1 MPNNGVI
8 WLLLAAIVVMF
19 MHIGFAMIETGFCR
33 AKNALNT
40 VTMNLMIFPL
50 SCLAFWV
57 YGFAVGWGNFS
68 NSDAVAPGWAAT
80 LDLPGT
86 VLNRGLGVLSR
97 LDDADKATGGYKYG
111 LVGTQGF
118 FLSGMEP
125 GGAGVTPALGSG
137 DGRTTGVLA
146 LFFFMMALID
156 KAALIPAGAMVERW
170 RWKNF
175 CLYGLWV
182 VLPLTLYANWVWGG
196 GWLARIG
203 LNWHLG
209 HGVIDF
215 SGAGVL
221 HALGGLI
228 ALVGAWLL
236 GPRVGKYR
244 AGRPQPLPG
253 HHVPMVVLG
262 SLIVAFGWFALN
274 AGCALAGTDLS
285 LSVVVVNT
293 TLAAVA
299 GTLAAMLTLGAK
311 KMKPDPTLICNG
323 MIAGLVAISGPCPF
337 VDAWAAVLVGAV
349 AGSVVVGSVLLA
361 GTPRHRRSG
370 GSNFR
375 PRHRRPVGP
384 AGGGHLRQRQA
395 WQGLQRRSPAAFAAC
410 SMATRASLP
419 PRRSGPWCSWSS
431 AWSWPGPGSKSVIAT
446 RPCASRGTSSSKVST
461 APNSARWP
469 IPTSPSPGTRNM
481 KKIEAIIRHFKLD
494 DVKDALNRRGIKG
507 MTVTEVSGFGRQK
520 GHAEMY
526 RGAEYVVDF
535 IPKIKLE
542 VIVAAE
548 DAAGVIETICAVART
563 GQVGD
568 GKIFVSD
575 LTDVVR
581 IRTGETGD
589 PAI

>member
-1 MPNNGVI
+1 MPSSGVI

-68 NSDAVAPGWAAT
+68 NGAVAPGWAAT

-86 VLNRGLGVLSR
+86 ILNRGLGVVSLV
-97 LDDADKATGGYKYG
+97 DDAGKATGGYAYG
-111 LVGTQGF
+111 LAGAKGF
-118 FLSGMEP
+118 FLSGIEQERRP
-125 GGAGVTPALGSG
+125 G
-137 DGRTTGVLA
+137 RRCLA
-146 LFFFMMALID
+146 FFFFMMALID

-203 LNWHLG
+203 LNWRLG

-215 SGAGVL
+215 SGAGVI
-221 HALGGLI
+221 HALGGVI

-285 LSVVVVNT
+285 LSGVVVNT
-293 TLAAVA
+293 ALAAVA
-299 GTLAAMLTLGAK
+299 GTLAAMLTLAAK

-337 VDAWAAVLVGAV
+337 VDSWAAVIVGAV
-349 AGSVVVGSVLLA
+349 AGSVVVGSVLLLERRGIDDPVGAISVHGVA
-361 GTPRHRRSG
+361 GLWGLLAVGIFANGKYGAGFNGVGRSG
-370 GSNFR
+370 VRGLLY
-375 PRHRRPVGP
+375 GD
-384 AGGGHLRQRQA
+384 AGQ
-395 WQGLQRRSPAAFAAC
+395 FAAQ
-410 SMATRASLP
+410 AIGA
-419 PRRSGPWCSWSS
+419 WCSWSS
-431 AWSWPGPGSKSVIAT
+431 AWSSPGPGSTSAIAT
-446 RPCASRGTSSSKVST
+446 RPCASRGTSSWKVST
-461 APNSARWP
+461 VPNSARWP
-469 IPTSPSPGTRNM
+469 IPTSPSAGTR
-481 KKIEAIIRHFKLD
+481 ETRS
-494 DVKDALNRRGIKG
+494 RR
-507 MTVTEVSGFGRQK
+507 
-520 GHAEMY
+520 
-526 RGAEYVVDF
+526 
-535 IPKIKLE
+535 
-542 VIVAAE
+542 
-548 DAAGVIETICAVART
+548 
-563 GQVGD
+563 
-568 GKIFVSD
+568 SD
-575 LTDVVR
+575 E
-581 IRTGETGD
+581 I
-589 PAI
+589 

>member
-1 MPNNGVI
+1 MPSNGVI

-40 VTMNLMIFPL
+40 ATMNLMIFPL
-50 SCLAFWV
+50 SCIAFWV

-68 NSDAVAPGWAAT
+68 NGAVAPGWAVT

-86 VLNRGLGVLSR
+86 ILNRGLGVVSL
-97 LDDADKATGGYKYG
+97 LDEAGKATGGYAYG
-111 LVGTQGF
+111 LVGAKGF
-118 FLSGMEP
+118 FLSGMESTAQ
-125 GGAGVTPALGSG
+125 GGT
-137 DGRTTGVLA
+137 LA
-146 LFFFMMALID
+146 FFFFMMALID

-203 LNWHLG
+203 LNWRLG
-209 HGVIDF
+209 HGVVDF

-274 AGCALAGTDLS
+274 AGCALGGTDFS
-285 LSVVVVNT
+285 LSGVEVNT
-293 TLAAVA
+293 TLAAAA
-299 GTLAAMLTLGAK
+299 GTLAAMLTLSAK

-337 VDAWAAVLVGAV
+337 IDSWAAVVVGAV
-349 AGSVVVGSVLLA
+349 AGSVVVGSVLL
-361 GTPRHRRSG
+361 
-370 GSNFR
+370 
-375 PRHRRPVGP
+375 
-384 AGGGHLRQRQA
+384 L
-395 WQGLQRRSPAAFAAC
+395 
-410 SMATRASLP
+410 
-419 PRRSGPWCSWSS
+419 
-431 AWSWPGPGSKSVIAT
+431 
-446 RPCASRGTSSSKVST
+446 
-461 APNSARWP
+461 
-469 IPTSPSPGTRNM
+469 
-481 KKIEAIIRHFKLD
+481 E
-494 DVKDALNRRGIKG
+494 RRGIDDP
-507 MTVTEVSGFGRQK
+507 V
-520 GHAEMY
+520 
-526 RGAEYVVDF
+526 GAISVHG
-535 IPKIKLE
+535 
-542 VIVAAE
+542 VAGLWGLLAVGIF
-548 DAAGVIETICAVART
+548 ANGKYGAGLNGVARPQFPGVDGVRGLLYGDA
-563 GQVGD
+563 GQLAAQAIGAVVLVVFGMVIAWAWFHISNRWSPMRVSRDIELEGLD
-568 GKIFVSD
+568 GPELGALAYPDFA
-575 LTDVVR
+575 LTR
-581 IRTGETGD
+581 HT
-589 PAI
+589 